1 MKICPSCQAK
11 FDDDAVVCG
20 HCGARLMLDTSE
32 TMPDPKHLLVGK
44 VLGGNYKVERLLGQG
59 GMGMVFESRQLSL
72 DRRVAVKVLLA
83 PLAMDREI
91 VERFQREAK
100 AASNIG
106 HSGIVQVI
114 DMGYMKEGPP
124 FMVMELLQ
132 GEDLRMRLKRDGAMD
147 APEAIPIVLQLCDAL
162 QAAHDM
168 GIVHRDLKP
177 DNIFLVPRKGKGPVA
192 KILDFGLSKLKSAD
206 RTLTA
211 TGSLIG
217 TPNYMAPEQIS
228 GEDEVDAR
236 TDIYA
241 LGAIFYEMVTG
252 RMAYEGRTVQSIF
265 FKIMSEAPPP
275 PRALRPDIPEGV
287 EAVIFKA
294 MSRDPASRFGTISE
308 MAESLVRVGS
318 DMGIPRSQMSVL
330 PSAEGLGRGQGSGQG
345 QGPGGYMPPSPPP
358 GYGQGQ
364 QASLQGYPAGSG
376 YPYGPPPAGPP
387 PGPPTGYPYQAQG
400 RPVLPA
406 KPSRGTGQGILIGI
420 VITIV
425 VVFVLIVVGVFSCSI
440 IMRSCAQGCAQG
452 FQDMVD
458 GMTFDVNV
466 SDAWVEEEF
475 EEEYEEPSW

>member
-1 MKICPSCQAK
+1 MKICPSCKAK

-32 TMPDPKHLLVGK
+32 TMPDPKHLLEGK
-44 VLGGNYKVERLLGQG
+44 VLGGNYRVEKLLGQG

-132 GEDLRMRLKRDGAMD
+132 GEDLRMKLKRDGAMD
-147 APEAIPIVLQLCDAL
+147 VSETIPIVLQICDAL

-177 DNIFLVPRKGKGPVA
+177 DNIFLVPRRGKGPVA

-206 RTLTA
+206 KTLTA

-228 GEDEVDAR
+228 GEGEVDSR
-236 TDIYA
+236 TDMYA
-241 LGAIFYEMVTG
+241 LGSIFYEMVTG

-275 PRALRPDIPEGV
+275 PRAIRPDIPEGV
-287 EAVIFKA
+287 EAVILRA
-294 MSRDPASRFGTISE
+294 MSRDPAARFATISE

-318 DMGIPRSQMSVL
+318 DMGIPRSQMSVI
-330 PSAEGLGRGQGSGQG
+330 PSAHGPVGQAPPSPPYGSGQG
-345 QGPGGYMPPSPPP
+345 Y
-358 GYGQGQ
+358 
-364 QASLQGYPAGSG
+364 QASGQGYPAGSG
-376 YPYGPPPAGPP
+376 FAYGQPP
-387 PGPPTGYPYQAQG
+387 PGPPPSPPPGPQSGYPYAQG

-406 KPSRGTGQGILIGI
+406 KPSKGTGQGILIGI

-425 VVFVLIVVGVFSCSI
+425 VIFGLIVVGVFSCSL

-452 FQDMVD
+452 FQNMVD

-466 SDAWVEEEF
+466 SDAWVEEEEM
-475 EEEYEEPSW
+475 EEEYEEYDETSW